1 MKTFD
6 ITLDE
11 YQMSVLTQAIGE
23 AIDHYSNRKD
33 KGDDIP
39 EDFIFELM
47 NMDTFFRVKLKKA
60 AS

>member
-11 YQMSVLTQAIGE
+11 YQMSVLVQAIGE
-23 AIDHYSNRKD
+23 AIDQYSDKKD
-33 KGDDIP
+33 KGENIP
-39 EDFIFELM
+39 EEFIFELM